1 MKEKFMRFMQGRNG
15 VDQFA
20 RFTMG
25 VALAAIVLT
34 LFTGTR
40 SGIGAF
46 LDLFGMAAIV
56 YTYFRIFFKKYFQTL
71 SGESEVSSDDG

>member
-34 LFTGTR
+34 LFTGPEV
-40 SGIGAF
+40 GIGAF
-46 LDLFGMAAIV
+46 LDLFGWLAHCL
-56 YTYFRIFFKKYFQTL
+56 YLFQDFFQKYFQTL
-71 SGESEVSSDDG
+71 SGESEVSSDDR

>member
-34 LFTGTR
+34 LFTG
-40 SGIGAF
+40 IQKWNLAAF
-46 LDLFGMAAIV
+46 LDLFGGCHCL
-56 YTYFRIFFKKYFQTL
+56 YLFQDFFKKYFQTL

>member
-1 MKEKFMRFMQGRNG
+1 MQGRNG

-25 VALAAIVLT
+25 GTGCYCAHLIYRDQKWNWRISGSVWNGCHCLY
-34 LFTGTR
+34 LFQ
-40 SGIGAF
+40 
-46 LDLFGMAAIV
+46 D
-56 YTYFRIFFKKYFQTL
+56 FFQKYFQTL